1 MLQKEEVVNLI
12 KSVANEEN
20 QSKLQ
25 KYLDMIEAIDDIE
38 WENKKEKR
46 KETLQKMQAK
56 LEKRNTYEEH

>member
-46 KETLQKMQAK
+46 KETLQKMQDK
-56 LEKRNTYEEH
+56 LEKRNTYEEP